1 MVMGDLMPKFAKFHC
16 KTTAGIDGSA
26 VYKGKIYSISI
37 DEERGRVRI
46 HDGNMFLFT
55 TLKEIR
61 QYGTI
66 E

>member
-1 MVMGDLMPKFAKFHC
+1 MMGDLMPKFAKFHC

-46 HDGNMFLFT
+46 HDENTISNRNGGNDY
-55 TLKEIR
+55 E
-61 QYGTI
+61 
-66 E
+66 